1 MKVMKWSAIALAV
14 SAGSTQF
21 AVADAFVSDQAEA
34 KGFIEDSSLDLLLRN
49 YYFNRDGKS
58 GSGDRVDWTQGFL
71 TTYESGF
78 TQGTVGFGVD
88 AFGYLG
94 LKLDGTSD
102 KSGTGNLPV
111 MNDGTPRDDYSR
123 AGGAV
128 KVRISKTMLK
138 WGEMQPTAPVFAA
151 GGSRLFPQT
160 ATGFQLQ
167 SSELEGL
174 DLEAGHF
181 TEGKQGTTTKS
192 RGELYA
198 TYAGETA
205 KSADFIGGRYA
216 ITDNLSAS
224 LYGAELE
231 DIYRQ
236 YYLNSNYT
244 IPLAS
249 DQSLG
254 FDFNIYRTNDEGKA
268 KAGDISNTTWSLAAA
283 YTLDAHTFTL
293 AYQKVHG
300 DQPFDYIG
308 FGENGSGGG
317 GDSIFLA
324 NSVQYSDFNGPGE
337 KSWQARYDLN
347 LASYGVPG
355 LTFMV
360 RYINGKD
367 IDGTKMSDNN
377 VGYKNYGYGEDGK
390 HHETNLEAKYVV
402 QSGPA
407 KDLSF
412 RIRQAWLAPR
422 QRRPGRRRPERVPP
436 DRRLSAVDPVID
448 RQATKKPGIAGFF
461 LLGGNAPIKEG
472 RRYRSHGP
480 PGLPHY
486 SAKTPRPR
494 RRPGAAPA

>member
-167 SSELEGL
+167 SSELRRARSRSGPL
-174 DLEAGHF
+174 HRRQAGHHHQVARR
-181 TEGKQGTTTKS
+181 TL
-192 RGELYA
+192 R
-198 TYAGETA
+198 
-205 KSADFIGGRYA
+205 
-216 ITDNLSAS
+216 NLC
-224 LYGAELE
+224 
-231 DIYRQ
+231 
-236 YYLNSNYT
+236 
-244 IPLAS
+244 
-249 DQSLG
+249 
-254 FDFNIYRTNDEGKA
+254 
-268 KAGDISNTTWSLAAA
+268 
-283 YTLDAHTFTL
+283 
-293 AYQKVHG
+293 
-300 DQPFDYIG
+300 
-308 FGENGSGGG
+308 
-317 GDSIFLA
+317 
-324 NSVQYSDFNGPGE
+324 
-337 KSWQARYDLN
+337 
-347 LASYGVPG
+347 
-355 LTFMV
+355 
-360 RYINGKD
+360 
-367 IDGTKMSDNN
+367 
-377 VGYKNYGYGEDGK
+377 
-390 HHETNLEAKYVV
+390 
-402 QSGPA
+402 
-407 KDLSF
+407 
-412 RIRQAWLAPR
+412 
-422 QRRPGRRRPERVPP
+422 RR
-436 DRRLSAVDPVID
+436 D
-448 RQATKKPGIAGFF
+448 RQ
-461 LLGGNAPIKEG
+461 E
-472 RRYRSHGP
+472 RRFHWGP
-480 PGLPHY
+480 LRNH
-486 SAKTPRPR
+486 R
-494 RRPGAAPA
+494 

>member
-167 SSELEGL
+167 S
-174 DLEAGHF
+174 
-181 TEGKQGTTTKS
+181 
-192 RGELYA
+192 
-198 TYAGETA
+198 
-205 KSADFIGGRYA
+205 
-216 ITDNLSAS
+216 
-224 LYGAELE
+224 
-231 DIYRQ
+231 
-236 YYLNSNYT
+236 
-244 IPLAS
+244 
-249 DQSLG
+249 
-254 FDFNIYRTNDEGKA
+254 
-268 KAGDISNTTWSLAAA
+268 
-283 YTLDAHTFTL
+283 
-293 AYQKVHG
+293 
-300 DQPFDYIG
+300 
-308 FGENGSGGG
+308 
-317 GDSIFLA
+317 A
-324 NSVQYSDFNGPGE
+324 NSKGST
-337 KSWQARYDLN
+337 S
-347 LASYGVPG
+347 
-355 LTFMV
+355 
-360 RYINGKD
+360 
-367 IDGTKMSDNN
+367 
-377 VGYKNYGYGEDGK
+377 
-390 HHETNLEAKYVV
+390 
-402 QSGPA
+402 
-407 KDLSF
+407 
-412 RIRQAWLAPR
+412 
-422 QRRPGRRRPERVPP
+422 
-436 DRRLSAVDPVID
+436 
-448 RQATKKPGIAGFF
+448 RQATSPRARSRPPS
-461 LLGGNAPIKEG
+461 NRVANSMPPTQARPPRAPI
-472 RRYRSHGP
+472 S
-480 PGLPHY
+480 L
-486 SAKTPRPR
+486 
-494 RRPGAAPA
+494 GAATQSPITSAPPCTAPNSKTSIASIT